1 MLRVHG
7 ELEAGPEEHVSCI
20 DVAVRDGDFAAL
32 QLECAV
38 LIQADAEQEA
48 ETVVGGFGEGF
59 RVGGAEGEGGG
70 EDGGEGAGDLVVG
83 LGGGEECR

>member
-7 ELEAGPEEHVSCI
+7 ELEAGPEEHVRRVDI
-20 DVAVRDGDFAAL
+20 AVRDGDLAAL

-38 LIQADAEQEA
+38 LVQAHAEEES
-48 ETVVGGFGEGF
+48 ETVVGGFDEGF

-83 LGGGEECR
+83 LGGGEECG

>member
-7 ELEAGPEEHVSCI
+7 ELEARPEKHIRCV
-20 DVAVRDGDFAAL
+20 DVAVRDRDLAAL

-38 LIQADAEQEA
+38 LIQADAEEEP
-48 ETVVGGFGEGF
+48 ETVVGVLDQGF

-83 LGGGEECR
+83 LRGGEECG